1 MGHGSIVIIMV
12 ILGVIFHAIGGF
24 AAGSFYLPL
33 KRIKQWTWESG
44 WIVNGFFSWILAPL
58 VVALLTVPDL
68 FGAIFSAP
76 LATLGWT
83 FLFGL
88 LWGIGGLTFGLSVRY
103 LGMSLGYGVALGF
116 CAAFGTLIPAVH
128 DGSIITLLTTLPG
141 WVVLSGILVCLLGIG
156 LCGYAGHLK
165 EQSLTKEE
173 EAQQDFHLGRGL
185 LVAGFAGLM
194 SACMAFAFAAGK
206 PIAESAG
213 ASGTDPLWVNYA
225 VLGVVLLG
233 GFVTNAVWCVY
244 LIGSK
249 GSWKDYTNSD
259 APLLRNFSFA
269 AIAGVTWYLQFM
281 FYGMGSTKMGDYD
294 FTSWTL
300 HMSFIIIASNLWS
313 LYLKEWKG
321 VERKTIGML
330 VAGILVIALSTVLIG
345 LGNYLQGAVAA
356 H

>member
-1 MGHGSIVIIMV
+1 MV

-33 KRIKQWTWESG
+33 KQIKKWTWESG
-44 WIVNGFFSWILAPL
+44 WIVNGFFSWIIAPL

-68 FGAIFSAP
+68 FGAILSAP
-76 LATLGWT
+76 PATLGWT

-128 DGSIITLLTTLPG
+128 DGSIITLLTTVPG
-141 WVVLSGILVCLLGIG
+141 WVVLSGIVVCLLGIG

-165 EQSLTKEE
+165 ELALTKEE
-173 EAQQDFHLGRGL
+173 EEKQDFHLGRGL

-194 SACMAFAFAAGK
+194 SACMAFGFSAGK
-206 PIAESAG
+206 PIAESAV
-213 ASGTDPLWVNYA
+213 ASGTDPLWVNNA
-225 VLGVVLLG
+225 VLVVVLLG
-233 GFVTNAVWCVY
+233 GFVTNALWCGY
-244 LIGSK
+244 LICSK
-249 GSWKDYTNSD
+249 GSWKDYTD
-259 APLLRNFSFA
+259 VKAPLVRNFSFA
-269 AIAGVTWYLQFM
+269 ALAGVTWYLQFM

-294 FTSWTL
+294 FSSWTL

-321 VERKTIGML
+321 AGRKTIGML
-330 VAGILVIALSTVLIG
+330 VAGIVVITLSTVLIG
-345 LGNYLQGAVAA
+345 LGNYLQGAGGA